1 MLRCYGATM
10 LRVLRARWIAVAS
23 GRSCAVYGLWLVLI
37 SRLYGSGD
45 PEALSSDLFATSA
58 QRLRPESRS
67 KAMVAAVA
75 TSLKANIWVSGN
87 EHQVCMQILNA
98 E

>member
-1 MLRCYGATM
+1 
-10 LRVLRARWIAVAS
+10 
-23 GRSCAVYGLWLVLI
+23 
-37 SRLYGSGD
+37 
-45 PEALSSDLFATSA
+45 
-58 QRLRPESRS
+58 
-67 KAMVAAVA
+67 MVAAVA